1 MVCKFKLKTGFF
13 ETKPCTLSVR
23 EKAISVFYDDDSD
36 DEEILIMDND
46 LLSISVIIRNHTT
59 TEIRIHTMDAI
70 YTGYSLDE
78 NKTDGIIKSFL
89 NEFSHKV
96 CIEN

>member
-13 ETKPCTLSVR
+13 KTKPCTLSVR
-23 EKAISVFYDDDSD
+23 EKAISVFYDDDYFD
-36 DEEILIMDND
+36 DEILIMDNE
-46 LLSISVIIRNHTT
+46 LLSISVIIRNNST
-59 TEIRIHTMDAI
+59 TEIRIHTLDEI
-70 YTGYSLDE
+70 YTGYSMDE